1 MARDGDSNSTK
12 EPATP
17 IILAAVDG
25 SASAYHAVAWAGAE
39 AALRGCA
46 LHILTSMSI
55 AGGFDPD
62 TAPSLP
68 ERHRC
73 SREGDQIVDEA
84 ARIART
90 TSSGAAAAI
99 TTEVTFELI
108 APALITRSRQMQMLV
123 VGSRGMGAFQRGL
136 LGSVSTAV
144 THYAH
149 CPVAVIHTT
158 SALDAVSVGKPVV
171 VGVDG
176 TGASAPAVALAFDEA
191 SRRKVGLVA
200 VHTWSDI
207 SGLDL
212 PAAGW
217 GQPARAVLAESLAGY
232 QERYPEVEVERVVAL
247 DRPVRALLDQSE
259 YSQLLVVGSR
269 GRGGFSSMMLGS
281 TSTALLHAVDIPMI
295 IVRAPR
301 PN

>member
-12 EPATP
+12 APANPT
-17 IILAAVDG
+17 ILAAVDG

-46 LHILTSMSI
+46 LHILTSMSV

-73 SREGDQIVDEA
+73 SREEEQIVGEA

-108 APALITRSRQMQMLV
+108 APALITRSRQMQMQMLV

-144 THYAH
+144 THHAH
-149 CPVAVIHTT
+149 CPVGVIHTT

-191 SRRKVGLVA
+191 SRRTVGLVA

-207 SGLDL
+207 SASTSRPRIGANL
-212 PAAGW
+212 PGQYWPKAWPAIRSAIPRSKSSVWSPSTDPCVPCWTSPSTANCWSWAAAG
-217 GQPARAVLAESLAGY
+217 AADSAA
-232 QERYPEVEVERVVAL
+232 
-247 DRPVRALLDQSE
+247 
-259 YSQLLVVGSR
+259 
-269 GRGGFSSMMLGS
+269 
-281 TSTALLHAVDIPMI
+281 
-295 IVRAPR
+295 
-301 PN
+301 

>member
-1 MARDGDSNSTK
+1 MVRHGAPHSAKDSAVPT
-12 EPATP
+12 
-17 IILAAVDG
+17 ILAAVDG
-25 SASAYHAVAWAGAE
+25 SASGYHAVAWAGAE

-46 LHILTSMSI
+46 LHILTSMSV
-55 AGGFDPD
+55 AGGFDLD
-62 TAPSLP
+62 IVPSLP
-68 ERHRC
+68 EQHGR
-73 SREGDQIVDEA
+73 REGDQIAGEA

-90 TSSGAAAAI
+90 TSGGATAI

-108 APALITRSRQMQMLV
+108 ASALITRSRQMQLLV
-123 VGSRGMGAFQRGL
+123 VGSRGMGAFQRGM

-144 THYAH
+144 THHAH

-176 TGASAPAVALAFDEA
+176 TANSDAAIALAFDEA
-191 SRRKVGLVA
+191 ARRKVDLLA

-212 PAAGW
+212 PATDW
-217 GQPARAVLAESLAGY
+217 DQPARAVLAESLAGH
-232 QERYPEVEVERVVAL
+232 QEQYPDVEVRRVVTL

-259 YSQLLVVGSR
+259 YGQLLVVGSR

-295 IVRAPR
+295 IDRAPR
-301 PN
+301 PD